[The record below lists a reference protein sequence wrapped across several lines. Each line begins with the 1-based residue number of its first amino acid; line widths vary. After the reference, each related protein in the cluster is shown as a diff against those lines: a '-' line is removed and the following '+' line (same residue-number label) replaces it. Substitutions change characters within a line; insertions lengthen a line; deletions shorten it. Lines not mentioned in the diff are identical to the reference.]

1 MPQIVYGIVFAAR
14 DGHDIDEGP
23 VLPAGVAGAAVR
35 LIEEGTLAAAVSTV
49 APGELAPSMAR
60 ALSFSSVVEAL
71 HSAGTV
77 LPMRYGSVC
86 RDDAEVVDLL
96 RARAGEY
103 AAILHGLDGCAEMG
117 VRILLPL
124 ERTPSGPLLGVE
136 VAGAS
141 GRGYLTR
148 RAATFAHADAA
159 RCALATSTERVRQS
173 LGGLAVRTAI
183 DHDRDD
189 AGLTAVH
196 FLIRRDSVE
205 RFRAGFRRIERME
218 PARLLLSGPWPP
230 SSFAVLERDRS
241 RHG

>member
-1 MPQIVYGIVFAAR
+1 MPQLVYGIVFAAR
-14 DGHDIDEGP
+14 DRGDIDEGL
-23 VLPAGVAGAAVR
+23 VLPAGVAGAPVR
-35 LIEEGTLAAAVSTV
+35 LIEEGTLAAAVSTI
-49 APGELAPSMAR
+49 APGDLAPSVAR
-60 ALSFSSVVEAL
+60 ALSFSRVVEAL
-71 HSAGTV
+71 HSARTV
-77 LPMRYGSVC
+77 LPMRYGNVC

-103 AAILHGLDGCAEMG
+103 GAILRRLDGCAEMG
-117 VRILLPL
+117 VRVLLPL
-124 ERTPSGPLLGVE
+124 ERTPASSPRFVE

-148 RAATFAHADAA
+148 RAAGYAHAEAA
-159 RCALATSTERVRQS
+159 RCALAVSTDRVRQA

-189 AGLTAVH
+189 AGLSTVH

-205 RFRAGFRRIERME
+205 RFRTEFRRIERME